1 MIKELSKSDKEAKE
15 TKKQFSEKIKS
26 MKQELEKAK
35 REVEESKKTLEEYEN
50 KANYEVAEK
59 QKVELEY
66 KKKLQAMETKL
77 QALKRKQKVWVE
89 FKYLCCNTRL
99 NRRNNENN
107 KGVNNIIFK
116 GSVTKFRQLQPIGT
130 WWGCAN
136 KAYLHT
142 SLRPP
147 PQRCFPKHL
156 KIMGTR
162 KYCSKTIGCCLG
174 TVGTL
179 RSNDAMAAGTSLK
192 KGICVLSVFIPIIPT
207 HLLCQL

>member
-1 MIKELSKSDKEAKE
+1 MFVISRQKEELIKELSKSDKEAKE

-89 FKYLCCNTRL
+89 FKYLCCNNRL
-99 NRRNNENN
+99 NKHKNN
-107 KGVNNIIFK
+107 KGVNNVILKRILSPNLGNFNHK
-116 GSVTKFRQLQPIGT
+116 GLGGVAQI
-130 WWGCAN
+130 
-136 KAYLHT
+136 KAYL
-142 SLRPP
+142 
-147 PQRCFPKHL
+147 
-156 KIMGTR
+156 
-162 KYCSKTIGCCLG
+162 Y
-174 TVGTL
+174 
-179 RSNDAMAAGTSLK
+179 
-192 KGICVLSVFIPIIPT
+192 
-207 HLLCQL
+207 LLH

>member
-1 MIKELSKSDKEAKE
+1 MKTTITLSIGVATLIALSFDSSLCYSDLYLEKENELFVICRQKEELIKELSKSDKEAKE

-89 FKYLCCNTRL
+89 FKYLYRNNRL
-99 NRRNNENN
+99 NRKQQRH
-107 KGVNNIIFK
+107 KH
-116 GSVTKFRQLQPIGT
+116 
-130 WWGCAN
+130 C
-136 KAYLHT
+136 HT
-142 SLRPP
+142 
-147 PQRCFPKHL
+147 
-156 KIMGTR
+156 
-162 KYCSKTIGCCLG
+162 
-174 TVGTL
+174 
-179 RSNDAMAAGTSLK
+179 
-192 KGICVLSVFIPIIPT
+192 
-207 HLLCQL
+207 

>member
-1 MIKELSKSDKEAKE
+1 MLFVIFRQKEELIKELSKSDKEAKE

-89 FKYLCCNTRL
+89 FKYLCCNTTL
-99 NRRNNENN
+99 
-107 KGVNNIIFK
+107 
-116 GSVTKFRQLQPIGT
+116 S
-130 WWGCAN
+130 
-136 KAYLHT
+136 T

-147 PQRCFPKHL
+147 PQRYFQKHL

-162 KYCSKTIGCCLG
+162 KYCCKTRGCCLG
-174 TVGTL
+174 TIIKNRVIL
-179 RSNDAMAAGTSLK
+179 RTFYA
-192 KGICVLSVFIPIIPT
+192 IVP
-207 HLLCQL
+207 